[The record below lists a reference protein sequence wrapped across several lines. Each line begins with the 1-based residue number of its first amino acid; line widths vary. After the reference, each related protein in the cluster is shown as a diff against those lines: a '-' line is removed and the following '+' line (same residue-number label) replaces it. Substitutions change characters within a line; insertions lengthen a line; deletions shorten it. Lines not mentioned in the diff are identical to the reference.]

1 MNHNPSVSVVRKIE
15 MYYFIREIMKLD
27 RCWDRTHICHGIILL
42 LLTMRLIYHKRFRY
56 SSLSSLGQV
65 KPSFIRNVCTDRMVF
80 WIISKHNCSTDFITA
95 SSMHTV
101 YDISLGFYADYFQP
115 YDPPPPLLSF
125 SSSSHWTV

>member
-1 MNHNPSVSVVRKIE
+1 MNHNPSVNVVRKIE
-15 MYYFIREIMKLD
+15 MYYFIREMMMIRSLLGQNPYMPRYNCFSERVIYKD
-27 RCWDRTHICHGIILL
+27 IILL

-101 YDISLGFYADYFQP
+101 YDISLGFYADYIRNA
-115 YDPPPPLLSF
+115 YGN
-125 SSSSHWTV
+125 